1 MQFKIKR
8 IVQNFQQ
15 KNFKIKRKVQ
25 IFIYVSFPL
34 EKLIKIKKLSKMYR
48 NYDRH
53 VFFGNYK

>member
-25 IFIYVSFPL
+25 NFIYVSFP
-34 EKLIKIKKLSKMYR
+34 
-48 NYDRH
+48 
-53 VFFGNYK
+53 